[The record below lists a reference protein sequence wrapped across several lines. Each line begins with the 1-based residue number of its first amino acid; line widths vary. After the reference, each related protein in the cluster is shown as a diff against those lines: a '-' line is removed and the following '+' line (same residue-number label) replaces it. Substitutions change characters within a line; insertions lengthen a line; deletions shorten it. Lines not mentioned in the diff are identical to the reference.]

1 MTIDI
6 AIVLFIILLAFV
18 LFLTEFFPVDVTAL
32 TVLGIL
38 LLTGLITPTES
49 IMGFSNPAVIIIAT
63 LFILSTAL
71 QKSGILEYFVLSLNK
86 LATHSLTLGLIV
98 FLIAIALTSS
108 IVNNT
113 AIVAIFMPITIRLA
127 QKYKLSPSK
136 LLIPLSYAAI
146 LGGTLTLVGTS
157 TNLLVNS
164 IMQNYGD
171 IKPLGMFEF
180 TKFGVLTLIVGL
192 IYIVTMGNRLL
203 PSRTVTSS
211 LTKSYH
217 LGGYLT
223 EMKISKESPLVDRT
237 CMERSLNHNYDI
249 IVLDILRNG
258 ELITSNIRNTKL
270 KEGDILF
277 IRGSVDSFLRLKT
290 IEKLSMLT
298 DEKLNQSEL
307 VQENNVLVECL
318 LTNKSELIGTSLM
331 AANFRRR
338 FGSFVLAI
346 RREGTIIRKKLA
358 YIILRAYDTLLVY
371 GSREK
376 VQEMASTGDFII
388 LEELETSLKKHKLW
402 WLSSILI
409 IAVMLL
415 SALGIVPILKGAI
428 IAVVILLTLKVI
440 SPVEAYN
447 SIHWQVI
454 VLIATLIP
462 LGHAIQTSGTADWI
476 GNNIIILVRLFPDQM
491 QPRMLLALI
500 YLLTIILTETSSN
513 AATAII
519 VTPIAIVSSI
529 NLGLDPRPFIFAVC
543 FAASASFITPIGYQ
557 TNLMVYGPGGYKFK
571 DFIRVGFPLSV
582 IIWILGIIFIPV
594 FWPFHL
600 Q

>member
-63 LFILSTAL
+63 LFVLSTSL

-98 FLIAIALTSS
+98 FLIAIALASS

-415 SALGIVPILKGAI
+415 SSLGIVPILKGAI

>member
-6 AIVLFIILLAFV
+6 AIVLFVILLAFV
-18 LFLTEFFPVDVTAL
+18 LFLTEFFPIDVTAL

-63 LFILSTAL
+63 LFVLSTTL

-249 IVLDILRNG
+249 IVLDILRNS

-376 VQEMASTGDFII
+376 VQEMSSTGDFII

-454 VLIATLIP
+454 VLIAALIP
-462 LGHAIQTSGTADWI
+462 LGYAIQTSGTADWI

>member
-63 LFILSTAL
+63 LFVLSTSL

-307 VQENNVLVECL
+307 IQENNVLVECL

-415 SALGIVPILKGAI
+415 SSLGIVPILKGAI

>member
-18 LFLTEFFPVDVTAL
+18 LFLTEFFPIDVTAL

-63 LFILSTAL
+63 LFVLSTTL

-171 IKPLGMFEF
+171 IKPLGMVEF

-192 IYIVTMGNRLL
+192 IYIVTIGNRLL

-211 LTKSYH
+211 LTKNYH

-223 EMKISKESPLVDRT
+223 EMKISKGSPLVDRT

-249 IVLDILRNG
+249 IVLDILRNS

-338 FGSFVLAI
+338 FGSFVLAL

-462 LGHAIQTSGTADWI
+462 LGYAIQTSGTADWI

-571 DFIRVGFPLSV
+571 DFISIGFPLSV

>member
-6 AIVLFIILLAFV
+6 AIVLFVILLAFV
-18 LFLTEFFPVDVTAL
+18 LFLTEFFPIDVTAL

-63 LFILSTAL
+63 LFVLSASL

-223 EMKISKESPLVDRT
+223 EMKISKESPLLDRT

-249 IVLDILRNG
+249 IVLDILRNS

-290 IEKLSMLT
+290 IEKL
-298 DEKLNQSEL
+298 
-307 VQENNVLVECL
+307 
-318 LTNKSELIGTSLM
+318 
-331 AANFRRR
+331 
-338 FGSFVLAI
+338 
-346 RREGTIIRKKLA
+346 
-358 YIILRAYDTLLVY
+358 
-371 GSREK
+371 
-376 VQEMASTGDFII
+376 
-388 LEELETSLKKHKLW
+388 
-402 WLSSILI
+402 
-409 IAVMLL
+409 
-415 SALGIVPILKGAI
+415 
-428 IAVVILLTLKVI
+428 
-440 SPVEAYN
+440 
-447 SIHWQVI
+447 
-454 VLIATLIP
+454 
-462 LGHAIQTSGTADWI
+462 
-476 GNNIIILVRLFPDQM
+476 
-491 QPRMLLALI
+491 
-500 YLLTIILTETSSN
+500 
-513 AATAII
+513 
-519 VTPIAIVSSI
+519 
-529 NLGLDPRPFIFAVC
+529 
-543 FAASASFITPIGYQ
+543 
-557 TNLMVYGPGGYKFK
+557 
-571 DFIRVGFPLSV
+571 
-582 IIWILGIIFIPV
+582 
-594 FWPFHL
+594 
-600 Q
+600 

>member
-1 MTIDI
+1 
-6 AIVLFIILLAFV
+6 
-18 LFLTEFFPVDVTAL
+18 
-32 TVLGIL
+32 
-38 LLTGLITPTES
+38 
-49 IMGFSNPAVIIIAT
+49 
-63 LFILSTAL
+63 
-71 QKSGILEYFVLSLNK
+71 
-86 LATHSLTLGLIV
+86 
-98 FLIAIALTSS
+98 
-108 IVNNT
+108 
-113 AIVAIFMPITIRLA
+113 
-127 QKYKLSPSK
+127 
-136 LLIPLSYAAI
+136 
-146 LGGTLTLVGTS
+146 
-157 TNLLVNS
+157 
-164 IMQNYGD
+164 
-171 IKPLGMFEF
+171 
-180 TKFGVLTLIVGL
+180 
-192 IYIVTMGNRLL
+192 
-203 PSRTVTSS
+203 
-211 LTKSYH
+211 
-217 LGGYLT
+217 
-223 EMKISKESPLVDRT
+223 
-237 CMERSLNHNYDI
+237 
-249 IVLDILRNG
+249 
-258 ELITSNIRNTKL
+258 
-270 KEGDILF
+270 
-277 IRGSVDSFLRLKT
+277 
-290 IEKLSMLT
+290 
-298 DEKLNQSEL
+298 
-307 VQENNVLVECL
+307 
-318 LTNKSELIGTSLM
+318 
-331 AANFRRR
+331 
-338 FGSFVLAI
+338 
-346 RREGTIIRKKLA
+346 
-358 YIILRAYDTLLVY
+358 
-371 GSREK
+371 
-376 VQEMASTGDFII
+376 MASTGDFII

>member
-6 AIVLFIILLAFV
+6 AIVLFVILLAFV
-18 LFLTEFFPVDVTAL
+18 LFLTEFFPIDVTAL

-49 IMGFSNPAVIIIAT
+49 VMGFSNPAVIIIAT
-63 LFILSTAL
+63 LFVLSTTL

-249 IVLDILRNG
+249 IVLDILRNSK
-258 ELITSNIRNTKL
+258 LITSNIRNTKL

-462 LGHAIQTSGTADWI
+462 LGYAIQTSGTADWI

>member
-6 AIVLFIILLAFV
+6 AIVLFVILLAFV
-18 LFLTEFFPVDVTAL
+18 LFLTEFFPIDVTAL

-63 LFILSTAL
+63 LFVLSASL

-249 IVLDILRNG
+249 IVLDILRNS

-454 VLIATLIP
+454 ILIATLIP
-462 LGHAIQTSGTADWI
+462 LGYAIQTSGTADWI

>member
-6 AIVLFIILLAFV
+6 AIVLFVILLAFV
-18 LFLTEFFPVDVTAL
+18 LFLTEFFPIDVTAL

-63 LFILSTAL
+63 LFILSKTL

-249 IVLDILRNG
+249 IVLDILRNS

-447 SIHWQVI
+447 SIHWQII

-462 LGHAIQTSGTADWI
+462 LGYAIQTSGTADWI
-476 GNNIIILVRLFPDQM
+476 GNNIIILVKLFPDQM

>member
-6 AIVLFIILLAFV
+6 AIVLFVILLAFV
-18 LFLTEFFPVDVTAL
+18 LFLTEFFPIDVTAL

-63 LFILSTAL
+63 LFVLSTSL

-249 IVLDILRNG
+249 IVLDILRNSK
-258 ELITSNIRNTKL
+258 LITSNIRNIKL

-331 AANFRRR
+331 AVNFRRR

-358 YIILRAYDTLLVY
+358 YIILKAYDTLLVY

-388 LEELETSLKKHKLW
+388 LEELETALKKHKLW

-409 IAVMLL
+409 VAVMLL

-462 LGHAIQTSGTADWI
+462 LGYAIQTSGTADWI

>member
-6 AIVLFIILLAFV
+6 AIVLFVIFLAFV
-18 LFLTEFFPVDVTAL
+18 LFLTEFFPIDVTAL

-63 LFILSTAL
+63 LFVLSTTL

-249 IVLDILRNG
+249 IVLDILRNSK
-258 ELITSNIRNTKL
+258 LITSNIRNTKL

-462 LGHAIQTSGTADWI
+462 LGYAIQTSGTADWI

>member
-6 AIVLFIILLAFV
+6 AIVLFVILLAFV
-18 LFLTEFFPVDVTAL
+18 LFLTEFFPIDVTAL

-63 LFILSTAL
+63 LFVLSTTL

-86 LATHSLTLGLIV
+86 LATRSLTLGLIV

-249 IVLDILRNG
+249 IVLDILRNSK
-258 ELITSNIRNTKL
+258 LITSNIRNTKL

-402 WLSSILI
+402 WLSSVLI

-415 SALGIVPILKGAI
+415 SALEIVPILKGAI

-462 LGHAIQTSGTADWI
+462 LGYAIQTSGTADWI

>member
-6 AIVLFIILLAFV
+6 AIVLFVIFLAFV

-63 LFILSTAL
+63 LFVLSTTL

-249 IVLDILRNG
+249 IVLDILRNSK
-258 ELITSNIRNTKL
+258 LITSNIRNTKL

-318 LTNKSELIGTSLM
+318 LTNNSELIGTSLM

-462 LGHAIQTSGTADWI
+462 LGYAIQTSGTADWI

-500 YLLTIILTETSSN
+500 YLLTIIFTETSSN

>member
-63 LFILSTAL
+63 LFVLSTSL

-98 FLIAIALTSS
+98 FLIAIALASS

-307 VQENNVLVECL
+307 IQENNVLVECL

>member
-6 AIVLFIILLAFV
+6 AIILFVIFLAFV

-63 LFILSTAL
+63 LFVLSTSL

-98 FLIAIALTSS
+98 FLIAIALASS

-249 IVLDILRNG
+249 IVLDILRNS

>member
-63 LFILSTAL
+63 LFVLSTSL

>member
-6 AIVLFIILLAFV
+6 AIVLFVIFLAFV

-63 LFILSTAL
+63 LFVLSTSL

-98 FLIAIALTSS
+98 FLIAIALASS

-307 VQENNVLVECL
+307 IQENNVLVECL

>member
-6 AIVLFIILLAFV
+6 AIVLFVILLAFV
-18 LFLTEFFPVDVTAL
+18 LFLTEFFPIDVTAL

-63 LFILSTAL
+63 LFILSKTL

-237 CMERSLNHNYDI
+237 CMERSLNHHYDI
-249 IVLDILRNG
+249 IVLDILRNS

-462 LGHAIQTSGTADWI
+462 LGYAIQTSGTADWI

>member
-6 AIVLFIILLAFV
+6 AIVLFVILLAFV
-18 LFLTEFFPVDVTAL
+18 LFLTEFFPIDVTAL

-63 LFILSTAL
+63 LFVLSTTL

-249 IVLDILRNG
+249 IVLDILRNS

-358 YIILRAYDTLLVY
+358 YIILKAYDTLLVY

-462 LGHAIQTSGTADWI
+462 LGYAIQTSGTADWI

-571 DFIRVGFPLSV
+571 DFISIGFPLSV

>member
-63 LFILSTAL
+63 LFVLSTSL

-98 FLIAIALTSS
+98 FLIAIALASS

>member
-6 AIVLFIILLAFV
+6 AIVLFVILLAFV
-18 LFLTEFFPVDVTAL
+18 LFLTEFFPIDVTAL

-63 LFILSTAL
+63 LFVLSTTL

-249 IVLDILRNG
+249 IVLDILRNSK
-258 ELITSNIRNTKL
+258 LITSNIRNTKL

-462 LGHAIQTSGTADWI
+462 LGYAIQTSGTADWI

>member
-6 AIVLFIILLAFV
+6 AIVLFVIFLAFI
-18 LFLTEFFPVDVTAL
+18 LFLTEFFPIDVTAL

-38 LLTGLITPTES
+38 LLTGMITPAES

-63 LFILSTAL
+63 LFILSTTL

-86 LATHSLTLGLIV
+86 LVTHSLLLGLIV
-98 FLIAIALTSS
+98 FLVAIALTSS
-108 IVNNT
+108 IINNT

-180 TKFGVLTLIVGL
+180 TKFGVLTLIIGL
-192 IYIVTMGNRLL
+192 IYIVTIGNHLL

-211 LTKSYH
+211 LTKNYH

-249 IVLDILRNG
+249 IVLDILRNS

-277 IRGSVDSFLRLKT
+277 IRGSVDNFLRLKT
-290 IEKLSMLT
+290 IEKLYMLT
-298 DEKLNQSEL
+298 DEKLNHSEL

-358 YIILRAYDTLLVY
+358 YIVLKAYDTLLVY

-402 WLSSILI
+402 WLSSVLI
-409 IAVMLL
+409 IAVVLL
-415 SALGIVPILKGAI
+415 SALGIVPMLKGAI
-428 IAVVILLTLKVI
+428 VAVVILLILKVI

-462 LGHAIQTSGTADWI
+462 LGYAIQTSGTAGWI
-476 GNNIIILVRLFPDQM
+476 GNNIITLVRLFPDQM
-491 QPRMLLALI
+491 QPRILLALI

-571 DFIRVGFPLSV
+571 DFIRVGFPLSL

>member
-6 AIVLFIILLAFV
+6 AIVLFVILLAFV
-18 LFLTEFFPVDVTAL
+18 LFLTEFFPIDVTAL

-49 IMGFSNPAVIIIAT
+49 VMGFSNPAVIIIAT
-63 LFILSTAL
+63 LFVLSKTL

-211 LTKSYH
+211 LTKNYH

-223 EMKISKESPLVDRT
+223 EMKISKESPLVGRT

-249 IVLDILRNG
+249 IVLDILRNS

-462 LGHAIQTSGTADWI
+462 LGYAIQTSGTADWI

>member
-1 MTIDI
+1 
-6 AIVLFIILLAFV
+6 
-18 LFLTEFFPVDVTAL
+18 
-32 TVLGIL
+32 
-38 LLTGLITPTES
+38 
-49 IMGFSNPAVIIIAT
+49 
-63 LFILSTAL
+63 
-71 QKSGILEYFVLSLNK
+71 
-86 LATHSLTLGLIV
+86 
-98 FLIAIALTSS
+98 
-108 IVNNT
+108 
-113 AIVAIFMPITIRLA
+113 
-127 QKYKLSPSK
+127 
-136 LLIPLSYAAI
+136 LIPLSYAAI

-249 IVLDILRNG
+249 IVLDILRNS

-462 LGHAIQTSGTADWI
+462 LGYAIQTSGTADWI

>member
-6 AIVLFIILLAFV
+6 AIVLFVILLAFV
-18 LFLTEFFPVDVTAL
+18 LFLTEFFPIDVTAL

-63 LFILSTAL
+63 LFVLSASL

-249 IVLDILRNG
+249 IVLDILRNS

-358 YIILRAYDTLLVY
+358 YIILKAYDTLLVY

-402 WLSSILI
+402 WLSSVLI

-462 LGHAIQTSGTADWI
+462 LGYAIQTSGAADWI

>member
-6 AIVLFIILLAFV
+6 AIVLFVIFLAFV

-63 LFILSTAL
+63 LFVLSTSL

>member
-6 AIVLFIILLAFV
+6 AIVLFVILLAFV
-18 LFLTEFFPVDVTAL
+18 LFLTEFFPIDVTAL

-49 IMGFSNPAVIIIAT
+49 VMGFSNPAVIIIAT
-63 LFILSTAL
+63 LFVLSASL

-249 IVLDILRNG
+249 IVLDILRNS

-462 LGHAIQTSGTADWI
+462 LGYAIQTSGTADWI

>member
-1 MTIDI
+1 
-6 AIVLFIILLAFV
+6 
-18 LFLTEFFPVDVTAL
+18 
-32 TVLGIL
+32 
-38 LLTGLITPTES
+38 
-49 IMGFSNPAVIIIAT
+49 MGFSNPAVIIIAT
-63 LFILSTAL
+63 LFVLSTSL

-98 FLIAIALTSS
+98 FLIAIALASS

-192 IYIVTMGNRLL
+192 IYIVTIGNRLL

-331 AANFRRR
+331 EANFRRR

>member
-6 AIVLFIILLAFV
+6 AIVLFVILLAFV
-18 LFLTEFFPVDVTAL
+18 LFLTEFFPIDVTAL
-32 TVLGIL
+32 TILGIL

-63 LFILSTAL
+63 LFVLSTSL

-108 IVNNT
+108 MVNNT

-249 IVLDILRNG
+249 IVLDILRNSK
-258 ELITSNIRNTKL
+258 LITSNIRNTKL

-358 YIILRAYDTLLVY
+358 YIILKAYDTLLVY

-462 LGHAIQTSGTADWI
+462 LGYAIQTSGTADWI

>member
-6 AIVLFIILLAFV
+6 AIVLFVILLAFV
-18 LFLTEFFPVDVTAL
+18 LFLTEFFPIDVTAL

-49 IMGFSNPAVIIIAT
+49 VMGFSNPAVIIIAT
-63 LFILSTAL
+63 LFVLSTTI

-249 IVLDILRNG
+249 IVLDILRNS

-462 LGHAIQTSGTADWI
+462 LGYAIQTSGTADWI

>member
-18 LFLTEFFPVDVTAL
+18 LFLTEFFPIDVTAL

-63 LFILSTAL
+63 LFVLSTSL

-462 LGHAIQTSGTADWI
+462 LGYAIQTSGTADWI

>member
-18 LFLTEFFPVDVTAL
+18 LFLTEFFPIDVTAL

-63 LFILSTAL
+63 LFVLSTTL

-249 IVLDILRNG
+249 IVLDILRNSK
-258 ELITSNIRNTKL
+258 LITSNIRNTKL

-462 LGHAIQTSGTADWI
+462 LGYAIQTSGTADWI

>member
-6 AIVLFIILLAFV
+6 AIVLFVILLAFV
-18 LFLTEFFPVDVTAL
+18 LFLTEFFPIDVTAL

-63 LFILSTAL
+63 LFILSKTL

-192 IYIVTMGNRLL
+192 IYIVTLGNRLL

-237 CMERSLNHNYDI
+237 CMERSLSHNYDI
-249 IVLDILRNG
+249 IVLDILRNSK
-258 ELITSNIRNTKL
+258 LITSNIRNTKL

-462 LGHAIQTSGTADWI
+462 LGYAIQTSGTADWI

>member
-6 AIVLFIILLAFV
+6 AIVLFVILLAFI
-18 LFLTEFFPVDVTAL
+18 LFLTEFFPIDVTAL

-49 IMGFSNPAVIIIAT
+49 VMGFSNPAVIIIAT
-63 LFILSTAL
+63 LFVLSASL

-249 IVLDILRNG
+249 IVLDILRNS

-462 LGHAIQTSGTADWI
+462 LGYAIQTSGTADWI

>member
-6 AIVLFIILLAFV
+6 AIVLFVILLAFG
-18 LFLTEFFPVDVTAL
+18 LFLTEFFPIDVTAL

-63 LFILSTAL
+63 LFVLSTTL

-192 IYIVTMGNRLL
+192 IYIVTIGNRLL

-249 IVLDILRNG
+249 IVLDILRNS

-402 WLSSILI
+402 WLSSVLI

-462 LGHAIQTSGTADWI
+462 LGYAIQTSGTADWI

>member
-6 AIVLFIILLAFV
+6 AIVLFVILLAFV
-18 LFLTEFFPVDVTAL
+18 LFLTEFFPIDVTAL

-63 LFILSTAL
+63 LFVLSKTL

-249 IVLDILRNG
+249 IVLDILRNS

-462 LGHAIQTSGTADWI
+462 LGYAIQTSGTADWI

-571 DFIRVGFPLSV
+571 DFIKIGFPLSV